1 MSSGDV
7 FRSYHACGDG
17 RDLHLFI
24 SSKNIIPQTAKTF
37 DAYKQPMYKPTS
49 FDRPSTIPP
58 ARFVAD
64 GSGRDG
70 FQGNRTPP
78 ATGKQFSP
86 YVSPG
91 NALPPMPSK
100 GYNYSVGVRAGYAP
114 NGSGRDLQMFVA
126 TGDAIP
132 ATGFQYSSAPP
143 SIKRSQQPV
152 PACRTDPPNRT
163 QPSGSGRDLFQVG
176 TIGRGGIPA
185 TAITFSE
192 FSPSP
197 KGPLPAARTSPPP
210 RYVPSG
216 SGRDGFQRVVISGPE
231 NNSKD
236 AFGFGPPRW
245 DPAARHRPKTSHAA
259 QQKQASHNLSRP
271 RTGGPRTGEIRPVS
285 TGLLVPG
292 TNLRK

>member
-1 MSSGDV
+1 MSAGDV
-7 FRSYHACGDG
+7 FRSYHASGDG

-37 DAYKQPMYKPTS
+37 DAYKQPKYKPTS
-49 FDRPSTIPP
+49 FDRSSTVPPS
-58 ARFVAD
+58 RFTPD

-70 FQGNRTPP
+70 FQGSRPPP
-78 ATGKQFSP
+78 ATGKQFNP

-91 NALPPMPSK
+91 DSFSPMPSK

-114 NGSGRDLQMFVA
+114 SGSGRDLQMFI
-126 TGDAIP
+126 TPNDAIP

-143 SIKRSQQPV
+143 SIKRFQQPV
-152 PACRTDPPNRT
+152 PACRTDPPSKTN
-163 QPSGSGRDLFQVG
+163 PSGSGRDLFQVA
-176 TIGRGGIPA
+176 TMGRGSIPA
-185 TAITFSE
+185 TSVSFSE
-192 FSPSP
+192 FAPSS

-216 SGRDGFQRVVISGPE
+216 SGRDGFQRTVLAGPE

-236 AFGFGPPRW
+236 AFGFGPPRY

-259 QQKQASHNLSRP
+259 QQKLASHNLSRP
-271 RTGGPRTGEIRPVS
+271 RTVGTAVVS

-292 TNLRK
+292 SNLRKPGNK